1 MMHKIKKATTV
12 AKGTENAEF
21 CDYKNRLDMLANYLR
36 ESSVALKES
45 ERAWQE
51 VCNKQKVFADKFSNR
66 YPDRDQVREF
76 ARESAMCSQMLVKE
90 FVLKT
95 EGSNAPHWAVDQVVQ
110 DYVKEISEIA
120 SEYKPVAD
128 ALKEVTMYTKKV
140 DDLQSMKKPDDTKI
154 GRNMEKLDDCRKKYE
169 SLLDRVV
176 DRMKEVYNKRH
187 VALKATYVAYWS
199 SQLRA
204 FNLLDSSLDPTR
216 EFVQASVEK
225 LANLKIRSMSP
236 DEVDQF
242 RAENATVPE
251 INTKSITSGTPSSS
265 VAPSPQSAT
274 ASTPPAAAGANTKE
288 IPMSPVDGEAVDSS
302 VEPPM
307 TEI

>member
-12 AKGTENAEF
+12 AKGTENAEYS
-21 CDYKNRLDMLANYLR
+21 DYKNRLDMLANYLR
-36 ESSVALKES
+36 ESSAALKES

-51 VCNKQKVFADKFSNR
+51 VCNKQKVFADKFANR

-76 ARESAMCSQMLVKE
+76 ARQSAMCSQMLVKE

-95 EGSNAPHWAVDQVVQ
+95 EGSNAPHWNVDQVVQ

-204 FNLLDSSLDPTR
+204 FNLIDSSLDPTR
-216 EFVQASVEK
+216 EFVQASVEN
-225 LANLKIRSMSP
+225 LAELKIRSMSP
-236 DEVDQF
+236 DDVEQF
-242 RAENATVPE
+242 RADNASVPE
-251 INTKSITSGTPSSS
+251 INPKSISSGTPSPSAAS
-265 VAPSPQSAT
+265 SPQSAS
-274 ASTPPAAAGANTKE
+274 ASTPPAAAGTGAKE
-288 IPMSPVDGEAVDSS
+288 IPMSPVDGEAVDSPA
-302 VEPPM
+302 EPLVA
-307 TEI
+307 EI